1 MKEPH
6 QMQFNKEVSID
17 VFELHDAMDARHT
30 VLSMV
35 DVATLYQI
43 AVRPGGGRTPS
54 SKLCVEAMN

>member
-1 MKEPH
+1 
-6 QMQFNKEVSID
+6 MQFNKEVSID
-17 VFELHDAMDARHT
+17 VFEPHDAMDARHT

-43 AVRPGGGRTPS
+43 AVRPGGGGTPS